1 MGTPQKRIILSLETT
16 YELIMAIEKK
26 EMPKS
31 KIAKDFGINP
41 STLTITYKQRSAVIE
56 SFESG
61 D

>member
-1 MGTPQKRIILSLETT
+1 METT

-26 EMPKS
+26 EKPKS